1 MLSISQV
8 FLIQHSM
15 SFTEKESKHS
25 KPASVDEAVGDIIEL
40 NQDPTTSKPKRY
52 TSFLDS
58 FKEADDSNLGI
69 DPTLPEIDKLAIR
82 TKSNPSLIN
91 SSYAKVLSVAGWM
104 GTGFL
109 LVSGIPLRVAGPVGM
124 LLSVIVMGTLVQTA
138 VQAIGELSV
147 TYPNRG
153 AFIRYG
159 SQFVCP
165 SWGFTMAWNYAF
177 TYLVMFPLELYASSV
192 IIQHWDKHTNPAIYI
207 LALYVAMVF
216 FCMFGFKG
224 YSEWE
229 LFLGVIK
236 IIAVVGFIILA
247 IVIICGGAPQGGFI
261 GASNWHSPGIFAHSF
276 KGFCFSFSTVAF
288 IFARAELAG
297 VNGAAAANPRKRLP
311 KAIKQTFWR
320 TVFIYIVPFLL
331 YGFIVKWNDKRL
343 LGAVSLKN
351 SNSPFVLAI
360 ANGGVKGL
368 PSVFN
373 AVCLIS
379 IFNLGIQSISM
390 SATNLAQ
397 MGVLGYA
404 PKYFA
409 YADKAGRPLV
419 GIIVQC
425 VFGTLGFSRAH
436 TVGGDA
442 VVDYCLFS
450 SGATSIFT
458 WMAVNVAL
466 FRFRRAMSV
475 QGRKVSDLGYAS
487 KFGIWGA
494 IYGSVIGFL
503 ILFGYFWSILF
514 PIGKNPNPNIFFM
527 FGLIFVINFVT
538 YFGHRIWTG
547 NYKLFIR
554 AKDIDLDLGRKEVDL
569 GSLEEEMEYEKERDS
584 QMPMYKKLYYFWC

>member
-1 MLSISQV
+1 
-8 FLIQHSM
+8 M
-15 SFTEKESKHS
+15 SFTEKEYDAKHS
-25 KPASVDEAVGDIIEL
+25 KPASVDEAVGDFIEI
-40 NQDPTTSKPKRY
+40 NEDTTTKPQRY
-52 TSFLDS
+52 DGFLDS
-58 FKEADDSNLGI
+58 FSAADDVSLGI

-82 TKSNPSLIN
+82 TKKHPVLIN
-91 SSYAKVLSVAGWM
+91 KSYAKILSVAGWM

-124 LLSVIVMGTLVQTA
+124 LISVIAMGTLVQTS

-147 TYPNRG
+147 SYPNSG

-165 SWGFTMAWNYAF
+165 SWGFSMAWNYAL
-177 TYLVMFPLELYASSV
+177 TYLVMFPLELYASSI
-192 IIQHWDKHTNPAIYI
+192 IIQHWDQKTNPAIYI
-207 LALYVAMVF
+207 LVLYVAMVF

-229 LFLGVIK
+229 LFLGLIK

-247 IVIICGGAPQGGFI
+247 IVIICGGAPEGGYI
-261 GASNWHSPGIFAHSF
+261 GAKYWHSPGVFAHSF

-297 VNGAAAANPRKRLP
+297 VYGAASPNPRKRLP
-311 KAIKQTFWR
+311 KAIKQIFWR
-320 TVFIYIVPFLL
+320 TILIYIVPFLL
-331 YGFIVKWNDKRL
+331 FSFIVRFDDKGL
-343 LGAVSLKN
+343 LGAKSLKA
-351 SNSPFVLAI
+351 SNSAFVLAI
-360 ANGGVKGL
+360 NYGGVKGL

-390 SATNLAQ
+390 SANNLAQ
-397 MGVLGYA
+397 MGASGYA
-404 PKYFA
+404 PKYFS
-409 YADKAGRPLV
+409 YIDKAGRPIV

-425 VFGTLGFSRAH
+425 IFGTLGFSRANKF
-436 TVGGDA
+436 GDE
-442 VVDYCLFS
+442 VVDYCLFT

-466 FRFRRAMSV
+466 IRFRRALSV
-475 QGRKVSDLGYAS
+475 QGRKVSDLPYVS
-487 KFGIWGA
+487 KFGVLGA

-503 ILFGYFWSILF
+503 MLFAYFWSCLF
-514 PIGKNPNPNIFFM
+514 PIGGKPTPKVFFK
-527 FGLIFVINFVT
+527 FALIFLINFVT
-538 YFGHRIWTG
+538 YVGHRIWTG

-554 AKDIDLDLGRKEVDL
+554 AKDIDLDAGKKEVDL
-569 GSLEEEMEYEKERDS
+569 DYIKQEIEFEKERDS
-584 QMPMYKKLYYFWC
+584 QMPVYKKLYYFWC